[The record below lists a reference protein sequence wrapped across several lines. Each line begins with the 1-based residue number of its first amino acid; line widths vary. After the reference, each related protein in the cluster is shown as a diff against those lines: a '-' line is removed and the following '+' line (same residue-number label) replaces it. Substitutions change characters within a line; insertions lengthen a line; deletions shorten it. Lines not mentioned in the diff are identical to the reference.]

1 VERASG
7 TDRERWRIVSELTPG
22 TSDDSHPTVLAYAP
36 PASGTRPAVRWS
48 LFAVG
53 LACPVASLAY
63 ARLSRDG
70 IGLLLL
76 ASIGLLTSIPSF
88 VLKRHSLLGFCLS
101 VLGLGL
107 NTYCFVWIVLDLLN

>member
-1 VERASG
+1 
-7 TDRERWRIVSELTPG
+7 VSELTPG

-36 PASGTRPAVRWS
+36 PASGTRPATRWS

-53 LACPVASLAY
+53 LACPVASVAY
-63 ARLSRDG
+63 ARFSQDG
-70 IGLLLL
+70 IGVLLL

-88 VLKRHSLLGFCLS
+88 VLQRHSPLGFCVS

-107 NTYCFVWIVLDLLN
+107 NTYCFVLVVLDFLN